1 MLKKLKFNIQGMT
14 CVVCSGSCQKA
25 IEKLDGVKSCN
36 VNFASGVALVGE
48 KEMYGAVEKAG
59 YKAIAGEKQEK
70 KSGVAKVV
78 AMLVFSVALLA
89 YAMLAMAGVK
99 YPSAISPDDSPIVFT
114 LIQLLLCIPVMI
126 MGGAFYIRGF
136 KNLFRAKPNMDSLVA
151 VSTTTAFIYS
161 FVNFILIRNIL

>member
-36 VNFASGVALVGE
+36 VNFASGVALVEYDEEKVGE
-48 KEMYGAVEKAG
+48 KEIYGAVEKAG

-126 MGGAFYIRGF
+126 MGGAFYIR
-136 KNLFRAKPNMDSLVA
+136 
-151 VSTTTAFIYS
+151 
-161 FVNFILIRNIL
+161 

>member
-36 VNFASGVALVGE
+36 VNFASGVALVEYDEEKVGE
-48 KEMYGAVEKAG
+48 KEIYGAVEKAG

-136 KNLFRAKPNMDSLVA
+136 KIFSGQNPIW
-151 VSTTTAFIYS
+151 TA
-161 FVNFILIRNIL
+161 LWR